1 LRAVLFTVALLF
13 LSACGGPDET
23 ARLIER
29 LKIDPGL
36 EPPAL
41 TAERPVVLLELAVTG
56 TTVVLPE
63 PPVLQP
69 GARLR
74 LERALQARR
83 TAAPT
88 LWVVTVSPDGDAV
101 RYWCAASDQ
110 ARIRV
115 TIPGER
121 GTSGGRKRTE
131 GALSSVRVPFEPGG
145 QVRIYRASGG
155 MLAAFRF
162 GKDAEAPLESGG
174 V

>member
-1 LRAVLFTVALLF
+1 MTAALL
-13 LSACGGPDET
+13 SCCACGGVDEN

-29 LKIDPGL
+29 LQIDPGL

-41 TAERPVVLLELAVTG
+41 TADRPVVLVELAVAG

-63 PPVLQP
+63 PPILQP

-83 TAAPT
+83 TAPPT
-88 LWVVTVSPDGDAV
+88 LWVVTVSPDGGAV

-115 TIPGER
+115 TIPGEV
-121 GTSGGRKRTE
+121 GASGGRQRAE

-145 QVRIYRASGG
+145 QLRVYRASGG

-162 GKDAEAPLESGG
+162 GSDAAAPLERTGG
-174 V
+174 